1 VNLSRT
7 TDRRRVVA
15 LAVLACL
22 SIGSAVGLAGGL
34 VSCTPAD
41 EQAEARPLSAAEAQ
55 RLASMRLVN
64 YRDKR
69 AGVEAHYGKG
79 DATVRMTGWVDWT
92 RALVYL
98 NVGGPGAG
106 AYRGLIQATPG
117 ILATRPATP
126 ADDADAAP
134 VDRAVDAPPVTPPAD
149 GWHIRAFSVAGPT
162 PAPLESFLALLFTVA
177 TDRPD
182 AADVLERSESRW
194 VGSDKL
200 AGTQVDVLLG
210 PAVPPRE
217 AVPPPAASPSA
228 AAASPAVTASPSF
241 AASPRVGA
249 KSPGATPKAGA
260 PPSASASPAP
270 EPSALAQMGGGVR
283 YWIDAA
289 SRMHRFEA
297 LLGADLP
304 VEVDFNRTDN
314 PEFVAVDAF
323 GGRPVKARAVTA
335 EEADVLS
342 RVAQRNLNR
351 GGGALDLTVPT
362 VPAANLRGAGWIDWK
377 EGVAYLSVRDTD
389 KPADVALMRANR
401 EGVAVLPTKP
411 RANARP
417 PLPAPT
423 SDRWKYQ
430 RWIDRADTSGGLDL
444 DLLVAEALTLA
455 AGQRD
460 DLAALRQRASW
471 LRTDTIDERPVTV
484 YEIAKPQETG
494 AVRRGQARMRYWID
508 KSGGLRRIELRTRT
522 GAFAQ
527 LDITPGEVP
536 DLPSVPR

>member
-1 VNLSRT
+1 VDLSRT
-7 TDRRRVVA
+7 TDRRRAVA

-41 EQAEARPLSAAEAQ
+41 GPAEARPLSAAEAQ

-69 AGVEAHYGKG
+69 AGIEARYGKG

-92 RALVYL
+92 RSLVYV

-106 AYRGLIQATPG
+106 AERGLIQAVPG

-126 ADDADAAP
+126 AADPAAP
-134 VDRAVDAPPVTPPAD
+134 HAVDTAVDAPPVTPPAD
-149 GWHIRAFSVAGPT
+149 GWRIRAFSVAGPK

-177 TDRPD
+177 TDRTD
-182 AADVLERSESRW
+182 AADVLEHSESRW
-194 VGSDKL
+194 LGTDKL
-200 AGTQVDVLLG
+200 AGTEVDVLLG

-217 AVPPPAASPSA
+217 VAPAGS
-228 AAASPAVTASPSF
+228 
-241 AASPRVGA
+241 ASPRVDA
-249 KSPGATPKAGA
+249 PSPTPA
-260 PPSASASPAP
+260 
-270 EPSALAQMGGGVR
+270 PSALAQMGGGVR
-283 YWIDAA
+283 YWIDAS

-297 LLGADLP
+297 LLGNDVP
-304 VEVDFNRTDN
+304 VEVDLNRTDN
-314 PEFVAVDAF
+314 PQFVAVDAF
-323 GGRPVKARAVTA
+323 GGLQVKARAVTA
-335 EEADVLS
+335 EEAAVLA
-342 RVAQRNLNR
+342 RVAQRNLSR
-351 GGGALDLTVPT
+351 GGGTVDLTVPT
-362 VPAANLRGAGWIDWK
+362 MPAANLRGAGWIDWK
-377 EGVAYLSVRDTD
+377 EGIAYLSVRDLD
-389 KPADVALMRANR
+389 NPADVALLRADR
-401 EGVAVLPTKP
+401 EGVAVLPIRP

-423 SDRWKYQ
+423 GDRWKYQ
-430 RWIDRADTSGGLDL
+430 PWVDRADTSGGLDL

-455 AGQRD
+455 SSDRD
-460 DLAALRQRASW
+460 DPAALRQRASW
-471 LRTDTIDERPVTV
+471 LRADKIGDRAVSV

-508 KSGGLRRIELRTRT
+508 KTGGLRRIELRTRT

>member
-7 TDRRRVVA
+7 TDRRRAVA

-41 EQAEARPLSAAEAQ
+41 EPAEARPLSAAEAQ

-69 AGVEAHYGKG
+69 AGIEARYGKG

-92 RALVYL
+92 RSLVYL

-106 AYRGLIQATPG
+106 AERGLIQAVPG

-126 ADDADAAP
+126 AADPAATP
-134 VDRAVDAPPVTPPAD
+134 GVDTAVDAPPVTPPAD
-149 GWHIRAFSVAGPT
+149 GWRIRAFNVAGPK

-177 TDRPD
+177 TDRTD
-182 AADVLERSESRW
+182 AADVLEHSESRW
-194 VGSDKL
+194 LGTDKL
-200 AGTQVDVLLG
+200 AGTEVDVLLG

-217 AVPPPAASPSA
+217 VPPAGTTAPRVDAPSPTPTALAKQSA
-228 AAASPAVTASPSF
+228 APTGSP
-241 AASPRVGA
+241 
-249 KSPGATPKAGA
+249 TPA
-260 PPSASASPAP
+260 
-270 EPSALAQMGGGVR
+270 PSALAQMGGGVR
-283 YWIDAA
+283 YWIDAS

-297 LLGADLP
+297 LLGNDVP
-304 VEVDFNRTDN
+304 VEVDLNRTDN

-323 GGRPVKARAVTA
+323 GGLPVNARGVTA
-335 EEADVLS
+335 EEAAVLA
-342 RVAQRNLNR
+342 RVAQRNLTR
-351 GGGALDLTVPT
+351 GGGTLDLTVPT
-362 VPAANLRGAGWIDWK
+362 MPAANLRGAGWIDWK
-377 EGVAYLSVRDTD
+377 DGTAYLSVRDLD
-389 KPADVALMRANR
+389 NPADVALMRADR
-401 EGVAVLPTKP
+401 EGVAVLQIRP

-423 SDRWKYQ
+423 GDRWKYQ
-430 RWIDRADTSGGLDL
+430 RWVDRADTSGGLDL

-455 AGQRD
+455 ASDRD
-460 DLAALRQRASW
+460 DPAALRQRASW
-471 LRTDTIDERPVTV
+471 LRADKIGDRAVSV

-508 KSGGLRRIELRTRT
+508 KAGGLRRIELRTRT

-536 DLPSVPR
+536 DLPSVPK